1 MCDRYTNTRISPE
14 DIAARFE
21 ITIYDPTAERAL
33 GRTSIA
39 PTQPALAVVGGED
52 GERRAILARFGLA
65 PPTEFSGEGVQTRA

>member
-21 ITIYDPTAERAL
+21 ITISIRPPNARSAA
-33 GRTSIA
+33 RTSL
-39 PTQPALAVVGGED
+39 PRSRRSVVGGKD